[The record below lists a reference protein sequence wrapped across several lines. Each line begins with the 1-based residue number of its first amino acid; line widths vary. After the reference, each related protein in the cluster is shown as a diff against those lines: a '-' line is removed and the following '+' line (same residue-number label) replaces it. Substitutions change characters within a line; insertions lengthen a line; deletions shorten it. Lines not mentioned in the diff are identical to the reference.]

1 MPRFR
6 YQFPYKKIQTK
17 DLTKSLPVIPV
28 EIHHNDQFVV
38 YEALIDS
45 GSELCV
51 FHADLAEVLGI
62 NLKGGKEMEFGGIT
76 GAPGKGYIHA
86 VELKV
91 RGDKYKT
98 ACVFSKDIADYG
110 YGILGHVGFF
120 DHYRVRFEYD
130 IKNIELMPIR
140 G

>member
-1 MPRFR
+1 MPHFR

-28 EIHHNDQFVV
+28 EIYHNDQLVI

-45 GSELCV
+45 G
-51 FHADLAEVLGI
+51 ADLCIFPGDLVEALGI
-62 NLKGGKEMEFGGIT
+62 DLKDGKEMEFGGIT
-76 GAPGKGYIHA
+76 GTPAKGYVHG
-86 VELKV
+86 VELRI

-98 ACVFSKDIADYG
+98 ACVFSDEIADYG
-110 YGILGHVGFF
+110 YGILGHLGFF
-120 DHYRVRFEYD
+120 DHFRVKFEYD
-130 IKNIELMPIR
+130 IKNIELTPIK